1 MFLIEDPWND
11 FPSLLTAI
19 FGILHLEA
27 ISEINPGELTGLM
40 KSILSTD
47 FCGLTKIF
55 PSAYPLIIL
64 M

>member
-1 MFLIEDPWND
+1 MTPAS

-19 FGILHLEA
+19 FGILHLET

-47 FCGLTKIF
+47 FCGLR
-55 PSAYPLIIL
+55 
-64 M
+64 